1 MLHVR
6 CCCQK
11 TLHWSC
17 KYNLLRRSW
26 FIDYLGGGGFKPFS
40 FSPLLGEVIQFDA
53 HIFQM
58 RWNHQLDQSGE
69 GSDDGYPEAN
79 SSPLKIDSWKI
90 KFPFQKPHFEGY
102 YFQGGY
108 FKGDGSTQCHG
119 PFPPFNSVNWPW
131 AWRIIPGLTMVDNS
145 PKSGCGSPSKW
156 PFLVG
161 CKRGWSSPHTS
172 PGMILQVGTLQCPWL
187 HPFKVLPSLLNWNG
201 SVQWRALSV
210 LSAWARARARAVGL
224 WMVTLPMAEV
234 VVGSGGTVRKP
245 TEKGPWLFRV
255 GDEKLPSYLH
265 KPL

>member
-40 FSPLLGEVIQFDA
+40 FSPLLGEVIQFDE
-53 HIFQM
+53 HIIQM

-79 SSPLKIDSWKI
+79 SSPLKIDSWKM
-90 KFPFQKPHFEGY
+90 KFPFQKNNFERLF

-161 CKRGWSSPHTS
+161 CKRGDPHHIQVLGWSSKWGPLNAHDCTHS
-172 PGMILQVGTLQCPWL
+172 RYCWAFWIGTAVFSDERCQCCQRGLAREREPWV
-187 HPFKVLPSLLNWNG
+187 FEW
-201 SVQWRALSV
+201 
-210 LSAWARARARAVGL
+210 
-224 WMVTLPMAEV
+224 
-234 VVGSGGTVRKP
+234 
-245 TEKGPWLFRV
+245 WLCRWL
-255 GDEKLPSYLH
+255 KW
-265 KPL
+265 